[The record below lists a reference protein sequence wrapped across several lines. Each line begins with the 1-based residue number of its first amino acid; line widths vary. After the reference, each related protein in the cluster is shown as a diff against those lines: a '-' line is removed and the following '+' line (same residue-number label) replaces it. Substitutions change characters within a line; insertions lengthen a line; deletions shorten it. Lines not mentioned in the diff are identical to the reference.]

1 MTLKNDE
8 KSEDKLT
15 CRFKI
20 DRRNLTKFDSS
31 PWVTQIYTLMGC
43 FCPNYIMFELQKY
56 RGVIFHDTIESD
68 AKFEEILAFD
78 LENDMRSLAKFHQST
93 QKSQN

>member
-1 MTLKNDE
+1 
-8 KSEDKLT
+8 
-15 CRFKI
+15 
-20 DRRNLTKFDSS
+20 
-31 PWVTQIYTLMGC
+31 
-43 FCPNYIMFELQKY
+43 MFELQKY
-56 RGVIFHDTIESD
+56 RGIIFHDTIESD